1 MPSDLYYKPFIAVRI
16 CLLKFFYGISDEAK
30 GPSGQGD
37 AIEILSSGR
46 VRLLVA
52 PSERRNARGESLQ
65 RKAKAYVNTTLTI
78 QDYLRRGLREDDI
91 AWDYQRDFISIVDET
106 GAEIAKNPRRPS
118 VAIYLASKNDRDQ
131 TSRREAN
138 ST

>member
-1 MPSDLYYKPFIAVRI
+1 
-16 CLLKFFYGISDEAK
+16 
-30 GPSGQGD
+30 
-37 AIEILSSGR
+37 
-46 VRLLVA
+46 VA
-52 PSERRNARGESLQ
+52 PSERPNARGESLQ
-65 RKAKAYVNTTLTI
+65 RKTKAYVNATLTV

-106 GAEIAKNPRRPS
+106 GAEIAKNPRRAS